1 MTSWWLFFLFLAE
14 AIIFFMC
21 LSPMDHVMQP
31 HPPCSDV
38 LKSNKKNKWRVNWKR
53 TMLTTQQRLSGCCWD
68 EISVQPFFFCL
79 SPQKSVIS
87 ALLRTDKLIFFG
99 YLVAKHYVFLITN
112 QCNLCYECY
121 VILRLAQ
128 VWSLPSPDR
137 CPTSLTKFVC
147 QIFAAHQVVWVHQSF
162 FIEDRQL
169 CKIMCQL

>member
-1 MTSWWLFFLFLAE
+1 MVALFPFPGWGNNIFHVFVSYGSCHAATSSLLWCPEVKQKKQMESKLEKDNVDHTA
-14 AIIFFMC
+14 AI
-21 LSPMDHVMQP
+21 V
-31 HPPCSDV
+31 
-38 LKSNKKNKWRVNWKR
+38 R
-53 TMLTTQQRLSGCCWD
+53 MLLRRDFCAA
-68 EISVQPFFFCL
+68 FFFCL

-137 CPTSLTKFVC
+137 CPTSLTKLVC

-169 CKIMCQL
+169 CKIMFQL

>member
-1 MTSWWLFFLFLAE
+1 MVALFPFPGWGNNIFHVFVSYGSCHAATSSLLWCPEVKQKKQMESKLEKDNVDHTA
-14 AIIFFMC
+14 AI
-21 LSPMDHVMQP
+21 V
-31 HPPCSDV
+31 
-38 LKSNKKNKWRVNWKR
+38 R
-53 TMLTTQQRLSGCCWD
+53 MLLRRDFCAA
-68 EISVQPFFFCL
+68 FFFCL

>member
-1 MTSWWLFFLFLAE
+1 MESKLEKDNVDHTA
-14 AIIFFMC
+14 AI
-21 LSPMDHVMQP
+21 V
-31 HPPCSDV
+31 
-38 LKSNKKNKWRVNWKR
+38 R
-53 TMLTTQQRLSGCCWD
+53 MLLRRDFCAA
-68 EISVQPFFFCL
+68 FFFCL

-128 VWSLPSPDR
+128 VWPLPSPDR
-137 CPTSLTKFVC
+137 CPTSLTKLVC

>member
-1 MTSWWLFFLFLAE
+1 MVALFPFPGWGNNIFHVFVSYGSCHAATSSLLWCPEVKQKKQMESKLEKANVDHTA
-14 AIIFFMC
+14 AI
-21 LSPMDHVMQP
+21 V
-31 HPPCSDV
+31 
-38 LKSNKKNKWRVNWKR
+38 R
-53 TMLTTQQRLSGCCWD
+53 MLLRRDFCAA
-68 EISVQPFFFCL
+68 FFFCL